1 MSLINNIVLSALSP
15 VLREFQRGVLSPEP
29 TQRALLERFVQNGR
43 ETLFGRDHHFGQIN
57 NYADFVRN
65 VPIRTYDDFVPYI
78 ERLRRGEDYILWNEK
93 VKWFARSAEP
103 AQTKAN
109 IFQSHHQT
117 CSSAIIADL
126 KPLSVHI

>member
-1 MSLINNIVLSALSP
+1 MSLINNIVLSALSR
-15 VLREFQRGVLSPEP
+15 VLREFQRGVLSPES

-78 ERLRRGEDYILWNEK
+78 EKSVIHNEEK
-93 VKWFARSAEP
+93 REIMKNNKKLVNNFFA
-103 AQTKAN
+103 
-109 IFQSHHQT
+109 I
-117 CSSAIIADL
+117 
-126 KPLSVHI
+126 